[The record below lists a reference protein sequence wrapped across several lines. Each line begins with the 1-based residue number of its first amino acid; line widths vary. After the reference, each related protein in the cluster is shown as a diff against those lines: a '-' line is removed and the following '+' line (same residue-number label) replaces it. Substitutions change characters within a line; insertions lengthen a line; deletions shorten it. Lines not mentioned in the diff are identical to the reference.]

1 MNKTIIA
8 ALLTGITLGFAADAS
23 AADLKIAMKS
33 AVDSA
38 DPHQL
43 FTPNRNIDLQVY
55 EPLIYQDMNLK
66 PVPWLATSWKN
77 TDDVTWEIKLRD
89 NVKFANGKP
98 FTSADVVFS
107 LNRGMTLEG
116 TRTYRA
122 YLKDIA
128 SVEAIDKLTVR
139 IKTKQPSSLL
149 PWNLTSIGMVSA
161 EDAKDATAE
170 DFNGGRA
177 AVGTGPYKW
186 IKWTPGQNVILEK
199 NPTYWGG
206 TEPWDKVTV
215 RFISNDSARVA
226 ALLAGDVDVI
236 DEVPGNL
243 SKQVSTSGK
252 TALVEDTSVFNVY
265 LTADRFRAVTPFAK
279 ANDGSDLKENP
290 FKNAEVRQAMNIAIN
305 RTGLA
310 ERIMQGAATPT
321 GQISP
326 ENFAGYD
333 ASYKVPTYDAAAAK
347 KLLAEAGYP
356 EGFQL
361 TIHCFND
368 RFSGDSQVCQALGTM
383 FTAIGIRTKVET
395 MPATVFYKRAST
407 GGPNDT
413 PEFSL
418 IMAVYGTPTGNPIN
432 LLINIV
438 QSFDKSKGLGV
449 SNRGLYSNAEV
460 DKLIVASQNTF
471 EEKASEQK
479 LVEATR
485 LALND
490 GAITPLF
497 FLKSSWGTRAN
508 LTLEPRGDGF
518 TMLRNIR
525 AKN

>member
-1 MNKTIIA
+1 MNKMIIA
-8 ALLTGITLGFAADAS
+8 GLLCGILLGFAQAS
-23 AADLKIAMKS
+23 TAADLKIAMKS

-43 FTPNRNIDLQVY
+43 YTPNRNIDLQVY
-55 EPLIYQDMNLK
+55 EPLIYQDEHLR

-77 TDDVTWEIKLRD
+77 LDDTTWEIKLRD
-89 NVKFANGKP
+89 GVKFSNGKP

-107 LNRGMTLEG
+107 LNRGMNIEG

-128 SVEAIDKLTVR
+128 SVDAVDPWTVR
-139 IKTKQPSSLL
+139 ITTKQPSSLL

-161 EDAKDATAE
+161 RDARDATAD

-177 AVGTGPYKW
+177 AVGTGPYRW
-186 IKWTPGQNVILEK
+186 IKFTPGQDVVLEK
-199 NPTYWGG
+199 NTTYWNGV
-206 TEPWDKVTV
+206 EPWDKVTV

-236 DEVPGNL
+236 DEIPGNL
-243 SKQVSTSGK
+243 SKKISTSG
-252 TALVEDTSVFNVY
+252 TTSLVEYTSVFNVY
-265 LTADRFRAVTPFAK
+265 LMADRFRDVTPFAK

-290 FKNAEVRQAMNIAIN
+290 FKNPKVRKAIGVAIN

-310 ERIMQGAATPT
+310 QRIMQGAATPT
-321 GQISP
+321 AQVSP
-326 ENFAGYD
+326 EGFAGYD
-333 ASYKVPTYDAAAAK
+333 ADLKLPTYDAAMAK

-368 RFSGDSQVCQALGTM
+368 RFSGDSQVCQALGSM
-383 FTAIGIRTKVET
+383 LTAIGVRTKVET
-395 MPATVFYKRAST
+395 MPASVFYKRASS

-418 IMAVYGTPTGNPIN
+418 IMAIYGTPTGNPVN
-432 LLINIV
+432 LLINLV
-438 QSFDKSKGLGV
+438 QTFDKSKGVGV
-449 SNRGLYSNAEV
+449 SNRGLYSNTDI

-471 EEKASEQK
+471 DGAASEQK
-479 LVEATR
+479 LIKASR

-490 GAITPLF
+490 GAIFPLF
-497 FLKSSWGTRAN
+497 FLKSSWGTRSDI
-508 LTLEPRGDGF
+508 TLAPRGDGF
-518 TMLRNIR
+518 TMIRNIR
-525 AKN
+525 PKQ